1 MDVRLRRLFGN
12 TMIFTAGKFISK
24 LMVFFMMP
32 LYTAC
37 LSEAQY
43 STADLITQLA
53 NLLIPLACLGISEG
67 IFRNAAAKEG
77 DKEAFFSSGVA
88 ILGIS
93 TFAFLLLSPLLL
105 LLEYFAPYVWLIV
118 LFVLCS
124 NFHSVCAQYVCAIG
138 RTKTFAAQG
147 ILNTALNIAYN
158 LLFLLGF
165 GMKIEGYV
173 LSVVCADF
181 TTALVLIVYCRLWR
195 VFSIK
200 KISKHLMLEM
210 LLFSLPLIPT
220 TVFWW
225 ITGVSDRYL
234 VARMRSDA
242 ENGLYAAAYKIPTLL
257 TYMVSVFNEAWRLSA
272 IRESDNEGEC
282 AAFFSKVFRYYVAIV
297 FVGGA
302 FLIAFAKVG
311 SIILFADSYYEAWLY
326 VPILVVATVFTSFDS
341 FLATAY
347 FTKKKTMVSFYT
359 SMLGALL
366 NIVLNLIWIPWWG
379 AVGAS
384 LATFASYFAVFVL
397 RAATMHKYIRF
408 NLQIPKII
416 FHTVVLGVMV
426 VIMMLE
432 PPMWMLWIGLCTALV
447 VGFNTPALLSMLKM
461 LPEMAKG
468 RLKR

>member
-1 MDVRLRRLFGN
+1 M
-12 TMIFTAGKFISK
+12 
-24 LMVFFMMP
+24 
-32 LYTAC
+32 
-37 LSEAQY
+37 
-43 STADLITQLA
+43 
-53 NLLIPLACLGISEG
+53 
-67 IFRNAAAKEG
+67 
-77 DKEAFFSSGVA
+77 
-88 ILGIS
+88 
-93 TFAFLLLSPLLL
+93 
-105 LLEYFAPYVWLIV
+105 
-118 LFVLCS
+118 
-124 NFHSVCAQYVCAIG
+124 
-138 RTKTFAAQG
+138 
-147 ILNTALNIAYN
+147 
-158 LLFLLGF
+158 
-165 GMKIEGYV
+165 
-173 LSVVCADF
+173 
-181 TTALVLIVYCRLWR
+181 
-195 VFSIK
+195 
-200 KISKHLMLEM
+200 
-210 LLFSLPLIPT
+210 
-220 TVFWW
+220 
-225 ITGVSDRYL
+225 
-234 VARMRSDA
+234 
-242 ENGLYAAAYKIPTLL
+242 
-257 TYMVSVFNEAWRLSA
+257 
-272 IRESDNEGEC
+272 
-282 AAFFSKVFRYYVAIV
+282 AIV

-379 AVGAS
+379 AIGAS

-461 LPEMAKG
+461 LPEMVKG